1 MNEDNVT
8 DVYSVVSRVT
18 ATLLEDHEPLAL
30 AAVLM
35 VMGMRIYKT
44 VLDPEEYRM
53 IVDDVVAKR
62 DRVIPIDTMGPIQ

>member
-1 MNEDNVT
+1 MNEENVT
-8 DVYSVVSRVT
+8 DVYSVVGRVT
-18 ATLLEDHEPLAL
+18 ATLLEDHDPLAL

-44 VLDPEEYRM
+44 VLDPEEYHQ
-53 IVDDVVAKR
+53 IIDDVVDKR

>member
-8 DVYSVVSRVT
+8 DVYSVVGRVT
-18 ATLLEDHEPLAL
+18 ATLLEDHDPLAL

-44 VLDPEEYRM
+44 VLDPEEYCQ
-53 IVDDVVAKR
+53 IVDDVVSKR
-62 DRVIPIDTMGPIQ
+62 DRVMPIDTMGPIQ

>member
-1 MNEDNVT
+1 MNEETVT
-8 DVYSVVSRVT
+8 DVYSVVGRVT
-18 ATLLEDHEPLAL
+18 ATLLEDHDPLAL

-44 VLDPEEYRM
+44 VLDPEEYHQ

>member
-1 MNEDNVT
+1 MSEEIS
-8 DVYSVVSRVT
+8 DVYSVVGRVT
-18 ATLLEDHEPLAL
+18 ATLLEDHDPLAL

-44 VLDPEEYRM
+44 VLDTEEYNQ
-53 IVDDVVAKR
+53 IIDDVVSRK

>member
-1 MNEDNVT
+1 MNEETVT
-8 DVYSVVSRVT
+8 DVYSVVGRVT
-18 ATLLEDHEPLAL
+18 ATLLEDHDPLAL

-44 VLDPEEYRM
+44 VLDPEEYHQ
-53 IVDDVVAKR
+53 IVDDVVSKR